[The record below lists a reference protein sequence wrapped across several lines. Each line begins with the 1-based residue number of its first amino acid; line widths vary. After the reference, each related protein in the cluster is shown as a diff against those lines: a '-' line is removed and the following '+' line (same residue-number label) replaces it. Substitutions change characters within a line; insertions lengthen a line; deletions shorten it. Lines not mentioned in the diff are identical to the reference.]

1 ANELTISAGRDFS
14 NSGGVLKSGGDMYI
28 DATRDINILAV
39 AERSSDIKYRN
50 TNETITQLGATI
62 DVGRDLTLK
71 SGRDIAV
78 IASDITAKRDL
89 SITATDNML
98 ISSAADESHSYS
110 KTKKV
115 TRQEDHVSQ
124 VASIINAG
132 GSITMN
138 AGEDMT
144 LVSSRIAAGDEAYL
158 VAGGNLEV
166 LAAQD
171 SDYSLYD
178 KKKKGSFGSSQTK
191 RDEVTS
197 ILNIGTEISTGGKLT
212 LLSGGDQ
219 RYQAAKLESGES
231 LNLVSGGKITFEG
244 VKDLHQES
252 HEKSRNSMA
261 WSSSKGRGTTDETL
275 RQTEL
280 LASGGLVIDAVNGLD
295 IDIKDVNQN
304 TVSQTIDAMVKADPG
319 LAWLK
324 DAEKR
329 GDVDWRLVKETHD
342 SFKYSNSGMGPA
354 AMLAVIII
362 VSVITAGAASTAVA
376 SVSGSL
382 GATSAT
388 AMGSTMAAAT
398 ATTAAGLGNIIA
410 SAVLTSMASTAAVS
424 TINNKGNVG
433 AAFHEVFSSESLK
446 GYVLA
451 GVTAGIAAKFG
462 YVPTELQFDIPGVE
476 SVATKAVADAL
487 AKTAIMGGSL
497 KDNLMVSALG
507 SVVSIGGAITANKI
521 GDITVFENGKLSKV
535 VMHAALGGLMAEA
548 SGGDFRTGAIAAGA
562 NEALVDFLAENLLP
576 KGLDS
581 NSVEYRNGI
590 NKLMAA
596 SQLIGVLTAA
606 FTNGD
611 PSVAADVTANATQFN
626 YLNHAEMQALANELA
641 TCKETNTCDGVS
653 VKYFEKHLANDKV
666 LKEVCAVDITG
677 CQAALRDI
685 YDATTG
691 FMRGDYDVDLPPDLK
706 KIVNSFHEFNLDAS
720 AEPTAQVAMPSIE
733 KFIEAVGLD
742 INNPIVKAAA
752 QGAVSLIIAKKTGG
766 MLGANGVKLA
776 GSKTIWK
783 GVGKE
788 RLDVENPDPG
798 GRPGQLHYQG
808 VDNVKYIY
816 DPVTNTF
823 VGAPKSVNKL
833 LERPD
838 FKKAV
843 EKGMKKYLGE
853 N

>member
-1 ANELTISAGRDFS
+1 
-14 NSGGVLKSGGDMYI
+14 
-28 DATRDINILAV
+28 
-39 AERSSDIKYRN
+39 DIKYRN

-497 KDNLMVSALG
+497 
-507 SVVSIGGAITANKI
+507 
-521 GDITVFENGKLSKV
+521 
-535 VMHAALGGLMAEA
+535 
-548 SGGDFRTGAIAAGA
+548 
-562 NEALVDFLAENLLP
+562 
-576 KGLDS
+576 
-581 NSVEYRNGI
+581 
-590 NKLMAA
+590 
-596 SQLIGVLTAA
+596 
-606 FTNGD
+606 
-611 PSVAADVTANATQFN
+611 
-626 YLNHAEMQALANELA
+626 
-641 TCKETNTCDGVS
+641 
-653 VKYFEKHLANDKV
+653 
-666 LKEVCAVDITG
+666 
-677 CQAALRDI
+677 
-685 YDATTG
+685 
-691 FMRGDYDVDLPPDLK
+691 
-706 KIVNSFHEFNLDAS
+706 
-720 AEPTAQVAMPSIE
+720 
-733 KFIEAVGLD
+733 
-742 INNPIVKAAA
+742 
-752 QGAVSLIIAKKTGG
+752 
-766 MLGANGVKLA
+766 
-776 GSKTIWK
+776 
-783 GVGKE
+783 
-788 RLDVENPDPG
+788 
-798 GRPGQLHYQG
+798 
-808 VDNVKYIY
+808 
-816 DPVTNTF
+816 
-823 VGAPKSVNKL
+823 
-833 LERPD
+833 
-838 FKKAV
+838 
-843 EKGMKKYLGE
+843 
-853 N
+853 